1 MRLRNP
7 PKSYGQAEPSLPSDT
22 KPHTVFAVQ
31 ADIEREGTYS
41 VWWRNYTS
49 DVKCIFVD
57 AVDELDAYSKGIQY
71 LEGRREK
78 KRRSKR

>member
-1 MRLRNP
+1 
-7 PKSYGQAEPSLPSDT
+7 
-22 KPHTVFAVQ
+22 VQ
-31 ADIEREGTYS
+31 ADIEHEGVYS

-49 DVKCIFVD
+49 DVKCTFVD

-71 LEGRREK
+71 LEGRRGK